1 MKIEIDESL
10 AQKFLECDTQIVDY
24 LVSDARDIEFEDE
37 EYAEEVRSWAEA
49 IIHVSEAIAKA
60 KGEAV

>member
-24 LVSDARDIEFEDE
+24 LVSDSRDIEFEDE

-60 KGEAV
+60 KGEVA

>member
-1 MKIEIDESL
+1 MIIEIDENL
-10 AQKFLECDTQIVDY
+10 AQKFLECDSQIVDY

-49 IIHVSEAIAKA
+49 VIHVSEAIQAAKA
-60 KGEAV
+60 KA